1 MPRDFVLATVN
12 FGYTDYAFQPIR
24 EPAIRFLIVEDDLN
38 ARAAI
43 IHAVSAMDDWQLA
56 GEAGTLA
63 AAAPLLLAADYD
75 LLLVDLMLPDGSGH
89 TLISQVRSSSHQPK
103 IVVISVFGD
112 EGNVIESIQR
122 GADGYMLKGG
132 DPRNIAEAV
141 EQVMAGMAPISP
153 AIAGHM
159 LRRIRKQDPRT
170 NRASAKG
177 LLTPREV
184 EILNELAK
192 GLTYRELGEQ
202 LCISHHTVNDHLKSI
217 YRKLAVNSRVGAI
230 YQGMRSGYVEVDSE

>member
-1 MPRDFVLATVN
+1 M
-12 FGYTDYAFQPIR
+12 
-24 EPAIRFLIVEDDLN
+24 
-38 ARAAI
+38 
-43 IHAVSAMDDWQLA
+43 
-56 GEAGTLA
+56 
-63 AAAPLLLAADYD
+63 
-75 LLLVDLMLPDGSGH
+75 
-89 TLISQVRSSSHQPK
+89 RSSAHQPK

-132 DPRNIAEAV
+132 DAGKIAEAV

-159 LRRIRKQDPRT
+159 LRRIRRQEPKT
-170 NRASAKG
+170 GTASAKG
-177 LLTPREV
+177 VLTPREV
-184 EILNELAK
+184 EILHELAK

-217 YRKLAVNSRVGAI
+217 YRKLAVNSRVG
-230 YQGMRSGYVEVDSE
+230 RSTRRCVPATSRLIRTSPNPRCPLQAAEPSDAASYRSHRYR

>member
-1 MPRDFVLATVN
+1 MSTHSRLT
-12 FGYTDYAFQPIR
+12 G
-24 EPAIRFLIVEDDLN
+24 ESAIRFVIVEDDLN

-43 IHAVSAMDDWQLA
+43 IQAVSALDDWQLA
-56 GEAGTLA
+56 GEAGSLA
-63 AAAPLLLAADYD
+63 DAAPLLAGDYD
-75 LLLVDLMLPDGSGH
+75 LLLVDLKLPDGSGH
-89 TLISQVRSSSHQPK
+89 SLISQVRSSAHQPK

-132 DPRNIAEAV
+132 DAGKIAEAV

-159 LRRIRKQDPRT
+159 LRRIRRQEPKT
-170 NRASAKG
+170 GTASAKG
-177 LLTPREV
+177 VLTPREV
-184 EILNELAK
+184 EILHELAK

-202 LCISHHTVNDHLKSI
+202 L
-217 YRKLAVNSRVGAI
+217 
-230 YQGMRSGYVEVDSE
+230 